1 MSSIELTLPSLLVA
15 TSHLMGLASLQFLN
29 TKYST
34 CQYML
39 LITNPSVGS
48 SRARA
53 NIQKCISKIEQYD
66 MVNIEESAIL
76 NSWCSESLITQ
87 FSLMNKQSVISFL
100 GDEFVALYNDTNEHK
115 TLKKLFNVPEEI
127 TKQQAKGKKIRLK
140 NPRLNLIANLHPWNV
155 ISYLKAE
162 RYREK
167 HGMLHQVLIS
177 APLIPL
183 YLASDIREATTKP
196 ITQLHAI
203 LYFISIYHKNTR
215 FYTLTKEAAEQF
227 EIIYNKNNEQVC
239 DLEKKDQ
246 FLW

>member
-1 MSSIELTLPSLLVA
+1 
-15 TSHLMGLASLQFLN
+15 MGLASLQFLN

-34 CQYML
+34 CQYII

-48 SRARA
+48 SRARD

-66 MVNIEESAIL
+66 MVNIDESAIY
-76 NSWCSESLITQ
+76 NSWRTESLITQ
-87 FSLMNKQSVISFL
+87 LSVMNKQNVISFQS
-100 GDEFVALYNDTNEHK
+100 DEFVALYNDTNEHK
-115 TLKKLFNVPEEI
+115 TLKKLFNVPQEI
-127 TKQQAKGKKIRLK
+127 TKQLAKGKKIRLK

-177 APLIPL
+177 APKIPL
-183 YLASDIREATTKP
+183 YPASAIREATLKP

-203 LYFISIYHKNTR
+203 LYFISIYHKNVR
-215 FYTLTKEAAEQF
+215 FYTLTNEAAEQL
-227 EIIYNKNNEQVC
+227 EIIYNKNNEKVN